1 MKNKLKDIRYYMQGN
16 LRYYLYY
23 SKFSY
28 LLPRHIKDQI
38 IYRINSMDMICYAEG
53 SCKMC
58 GCKTTAL
65 QMCDKACNNPCYPP
79 MLDKETWKE
88 VKANKSYFDESIH
101 RVWVLDIKNLKFIR
115 VWIG

>member
-1 MKNKLKDIRYYMQGN
+1 
-16 LRYYLYY
+16 
-23 SKFSY
+23 
-28 LLPRHIKDQI
+28 
-38 IYRINSMDMICYAEG
+38 MDMICYAEG

-88 VKANKSYFDESIH
+88 AKANKSYFDESIH